1 MALVTFRQIRY
12 FIAVA
17 ESGKISAAASM
28 LGISPSVVT
37 EAVSELETLSR
48 MKLFQRQPRGLDL
61 TYEGHRFLAHCRNI
75 LSAIEG
81 ANDALARPDSEME
94 GTLKLATTITVAG
107 YFLAPLLSR
116 FQKTFPNIQVQVV
129 EEKRLEVEA
138 GVIEGK
144 HDLAL
149 MLVSNLSNRQK
160 LLSHTL
166 VHSMRRLWLPPKH
179 SLLNQEIV
187 TLADVASLPYIQ
199 LVIDDAE
206 ATTGAYWR
214 AHDLQPNII
223 IRTESVEAIRSL
235 IAFRQGVTILSD
247 MMYRPWSLEGNRI
260 EVREV
265 AAVRVALAD
274 RCALPRL
281 QLRAGRGLLRHDVT
295 GFLRRSDVVEH
306 QEMLR
311 LRDQIR
317 RRHIGDAEEG
327 DRLSRPLRWLRS
339 PAPSVS
345 LNVAVGVDVI

>member
-28 LGISPSVVT
+28 LGISPSVVM

-75 LSAIEG
+75 LSAVEG
-81 ANDALARPDSEME
+81 ANEALARPDSEME

-116 FQKTFPNIQVQVV
+116 FQRTFPNIQVRVM
-129 EEKRLEVEA
+129 EEKRLNLE
-138 GVIEGK
+138 EGLIDGR

-149 MLVSNLSNRQK
+149 LVSNLSNRQK

-179 SLLNQEIV
+179 PLLSQEIV
-187 TLADVASLPYIQ
+187 TLADVAAQPYIQ

-206 ATTGAYWR
+206 FTTGAYWR
-214 AHDLQPNII
+214 AHNLQPNII

-235 IAFRQGVTILSD
+235 IAHRQGVTILSD
-247 MMYRPWSLEGNRI
+247 MMYRPWSLEGSRI

-265 AAVRVALAD
+265 AANIPTMNTGLVWPRAREPSAEVRAFID
-274 RCALPRL
+274 FCRIEYDSGRL
-281 QLRAGRGLLRHDVT
+281 EV
-295 GFLRRSDVVEH
+295 RRNMPIER
-306 QEMLR
+306 E
-311 LRDQIR
+311 
-317 RRHIGDAEEG
+317 
-327 DRLSRPLRWLRS
+327 
-339 PAPSVS
+339 
-345 LNVAVGVDVI
+345 

>member
-75 LSAIEG
+75 LSAVEG
-81 ANDALARPDSEME
+81 ANEALARPDSEME

-116 FQKTFPNIQVQVV
+116 FQSTFPNIQVQVM
-129 EEKRLEVEA
+129 EEKRLDLEA
-138 GVIEGK
+138 GLIDGR

-179 SLLNQEIV
+179 PLLNQEIV
-187 TLADVASLPYIQ
+187 TLADVAAQPYIQ

-206 ATTGAYWR
+206 FTTGAYWR
-214 AHDLQPNII
+214 AHNLQPNII

-235 IAFRQGVTILSD
+235 IAHRQGVTILSD
-247 MMYRPWSLEGNRI
+247 MMYRPWSLEGSRI

-265 AAVRVALAD
+265 AANIPTMNTGLVWSRAREPTPKRAPLSTFAASSMTAAALKFAATCRSSGNRTSAPTAPAWHIAC
-274 RCALPRL
+274 RCL
-281 QLRAGRGLLRHDVT
+281 AGQTR
-295 GFLRRSDVVEH
+295 
-306 QEMLR
+306 R
-311 LRDQIR
+311 LRDGTR
-317 RRHIGDAEEG
+317 
-327 DRLSRPLRWLRS
+327 SRFRS
-339 PAPSVS
+339 
-345 LNVAVGVDVI
+345 

>member
-1 MALVTFRQIRY
+1 MSRQGRSKNAERDGGLRPERFMALVTFRQIRY

-17 ESGKISAAASM
+17 ESGQISAAASM

-75 LSAIEG
+75 LSAVEG
-81 ANDALARPDSEME
+81 AM
-94 GTLKLATTITVAG
+94 KLATTITVAG

-129 EEKRLEVEA
+129 EEKRLDVEA

-179 SLLNQEIV
+179 PLLNQEII

-247 MMYRPWSLEGNRI
+247 MMYRPWSLEGSRI

-265 AAVRVALAD
+265 AANIPTMNTGLVWSRGRDPSTEARAFIDFCRIEYDSGRLEVR
-274 RCALPRL
+274 RNMP
-281 QLRAGRGLLRHDVT
+281 
-295 GFLRRSDVVEH
+295 VER
-306 QEMLR
+306 E
-311 LRDQIR
+311 
-317 RRHIGDAEEG
+317 
-327 DRLSRPLRWLRS
+327 
-339 PAPSVS
+339 
-345 LNVAVGVDVI
+345 

>member
-1 MALVTFRQIRY
+1 MRICAEKCTMTRQSRSKSTERDRGLRPERFMALVTFRQIRY

-129 EEKRLEVEA
+129 EEKRLGVEA

-149 MLVSNLSNRQK
+149 IAGFQSFQS
-160 LLSHTL
+160 
-166 VHSMRRLWLPPKH
+166 PKALEPH
-179 SLLNQEIV
+179 PRSF
-187 TLADVASLPYIQ
+187 
-199 LVIDDAE
+199 DA
-206 ATTGAYWR
+206 
-214 AHDLQPNII
+214 P
-223 IRTESVEAIRSL
+223 
-235 IAFRQGVTILSD
+235 
-247 MMYRPWSLEGNRI
+247 
-260 EVREV
+260 
-265 AAVRVALAD
+265 ALA
-274 RCALPRL
+274 AAKTSAA
-281 QLRAGRGLLRHDVT
+281 QSGNHHT
-295 GFLRRSDVVEH
+295 
-306 QEMLR
+306 
-311 LRDQIR
+311 R
-317 RRHIGDAEEG
+317 RR
-327 DRLSRPLRWLRS
+327 
-339 PAPSVS
+339 
-345 LNVAVGVDVI
+345 